1 MIFTYFF
8 LHNHFTLSSFPPFF
22 FLMIRRPPRSTLS
35 SSSAASDVYKRQ
47 GERLVFLKFLV
58 ECLLEAPSVV
68 AAADKVDKEAHA
80 QVLAFEKRV
89 KELRDETDK
98 KLKKLVKTIMTTTP
112 QADTPNT
119 IEEPTETRESVVAD
133 LKENIH
139 KELVK
144 MVKKSES
151 GEVGAKI
158 VPIGQDRYRRLYW
171 RFPLD
176 SGVYVQTTTETRP
189 FVLAPRPA
197 KVAMLL
203 DDEDDDPKQKKKADG
218 EKEEEEKPQFQTWGR
233 ICAEHLPAFLA
244 TLDKRGTREAH
255 LKAQLEPLVTHL
267 SNLAAPPTPSVVTRS
282 RAVYGGYRNSF
293 MEI

>member
-1 MIFTYFF
+1 
-8 LHNHFTLSSFPPFF
+8 
-22 FLMIRRPPRSTLS
+22 
-35 SSSAASDVYKRQ
+35 
-47 GERLVFLKFLV
+47 
-58 ECLLEAPSVV
+58 
-68 AAADKVDKEAHA
+68 
-80 QVLAFEKRV
+80 V

-98 KLKKLVKTIMTTTP
+98 KLKKLVKTILTATP
-112 QADTPNT
+112 QAGTPNT
-119 IEEPTETRESVVAD
+119 AEEPTETRESVVAA
-133 LKENIH
+133 LKEDIR

-151 GEVGAKI
+151 GEIGAKI
-158 VPIGQDRYRRLYW
+158 VPLGQDRYRRLYW

-176 SGVYVQTTTETRP
+176 SGVYVQTTAETRP

-197 KVAMLL
+197 KAAMLL
-203 DDEDDDPKQKKKADG
+203 DDEDEDPKKAKG
-218 EKEEEEKPQFQTWGR
+218 ETEEEKPQFQVWGR

-255 LKAQLEPLVTHL
+255 LKAQLEPLVSHL
-267 SNLAAPPTPSVVTRS
+267 SQLAAPPTPSVVTRS